1 MAHLLQ
7 PWGPMLFAI
16 GKRATGDLADQL
28 LVCHERIRRFVA
40 LAARLATENAAPEE
54 LAAAATLIS
63 RYFGE
68 SFPQHLAD
76 EEALARV
83 LAARD
88 GALDAALGTMHKD
101 HIAHAPDVAE
111 LVAICREIGADPAT
125 RPHLSEALAAVAE
138 RLESAFAAHLALEE
152 RVIIPAVR
160 HLPPHYQLALR
171 VAAQRRR
178 AA

>member
-1 MAHLLQ
+1 
-7 PWGPMLFAI
+7 MLFVI

-28 LVCHERIRRFVA
+28 LACHDRIRRFVA
-40 LAARLATENAAPEE
+40 LAARLATEAAAPEE
-54 LAAAATLIS
+54 LGAAALIIA
-63 RYFGE
+63 RYFSE
-68 SFPQHLAD
+68 SFPLHLAD

-88 GALDAALGTMHKD
+88 EILDAALGDMMMD
-101 HIAHAPDVAE
+101 HVAHAADVAE
-111 LVAICREIGADPAT
+111 LVAICREIADDPET
-125 RPHLSEALAAVAE
+125 RPRLSRALAAVVQ
-138 RLESAFAAHLALEE
+138 RLEGAFSQHLALEE
-152 RVIIPAVR
+152 RVIFPAIR